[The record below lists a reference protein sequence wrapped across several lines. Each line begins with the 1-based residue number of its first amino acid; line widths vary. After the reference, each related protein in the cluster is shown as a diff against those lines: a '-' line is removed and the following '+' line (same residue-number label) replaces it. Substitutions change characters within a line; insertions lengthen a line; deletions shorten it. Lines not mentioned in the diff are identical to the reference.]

1 MEQQG
6 KKGFAIAAMVLGIIS
21 CVFAWFGLVSGI
33 ISLVL
38 AVVGLVLAIQA
49 RKSYAALGQKNGM
62 ATAGLVLSIIGIVL
76 SVIGVI
82 ACGICVCVANQ
93 TYNAIASEADLSSLQ
108 DLADQLSQL
117 SN

>member
-1 MEQQG
+1 MEQQQG
-6 KKGFAIAAMVLGIIS
+6 KKGFAIAAMVLGIIA

-33 ISLVL
+33 ISLVI

-76 SVIGVI
+76 SCIGIV

-93 TYNAIASEADLSSLQ
+93 AAKTVSGMDMSQLNDLANQLSS
-108 DLADQLSQL
+108 SIG
-117 SN
+117 